1 MKRYSEL
8 TCSDIA
14 RIVPKMIKCASFEE
28 KQFNH
33 MRDFLISSKENLPKT
48 MNSIILNLPYFR

>member
-1 MKRYSEL
+1 M

-14 RIVPKMIKCASFEE
+14 RIIPKMQKSASFEE

-33 MRDFLISSKENLPKT
+33 LKDYVFSEKEKIPKII
-48 MNSIILNLPYFR
+48 NSIILNLPYFR